1 MKQTHTVDYVII
13 GGSAIGL
20 NAAISIKK
28 KHPRASVA
36 ILERFDRPG
45 LFATGHNAGLIHS
58 GIHENARHKLK
69 TDTCIRG
76 NVLIQ
81 EFCREH
87 GVQLKKTGM
96 LVAVSKALPREAQ
109 ASASER
115 MHSLAENARKLSINF
130 ELMDGRRA
138 GELSGNRVIHE
149 AIHLPDVFLLNI
161 HQYLTT
167 LQRLARELDIAV
179 MYGAHIKTVDQ
190 KASDWLIYLADG
202 SAIAAANVINCAGG
216 HADQVA
222 SLFGFKIPQH
232 ILYQG
237 DFWAMLDEGL
247 EQQVRVP
254 INPVMPEG
262 YGKGVHVYTTLHG
275 EVWLGPVTR
284 VVDDR
289 SYRSLLDA
297 PHQDLDAERLA
308 AYASLFFEQP
318 VKRFVCRDTGFRAK
332 VVPEGI
338 DDDFHFDVL
347 SKSGPHFSSFF
358 GIQSPGLTAS
368 IALGHMAAS
377 QLA

>member
-1 MKQTHTVDYVII
+1 MKQKNSFDYVII
-13 GGSAIGL
+13 GASAIGL
-20 NAAISIKK
+20 NAAISIKE
-28 KHPRASVA
+28 KHPLATIA

-76 NVLIQ
+76 NALIQ
-81 EFCREH
+81 EFCRDH

-96 LVAVSKALPREAQ
+96 LVAVSKALPQDGQ
-109 ASASER
+109 ASATER
-115 MHSLAENARKLSINF
+115 MHSLIDNARKLSITYD
-130 ELMDGRRA
+130 LIDGKRA
-138 GELSGNRVIHE
+138 ESLSGNRVIKE

-161 HQYLTT
+161 NQYLTA
-167 LQRLARELDIAV
+167 LQRLAREMDITV
-179 MYGAHIKTVDQ
+179 LYGAHIKAVEQNSTN
-190 KASDWLIYLADG
+190 WIINLADA
-202 SAIAAANVINCAGG
+202 SEVSAANVINCAGG

-222 SLFGFKIPQH
+222 TLFGFEIPQH

-247 EQQVRVP
+247 AEQVRVP

-275 EVWLGPVTR
+275 EVWLGPVTK

-297 PHQDLDAERLA
+297 SHQAITSERLA
-308 AYASLFFEQP
+308 AYASLFFEKP
-318 VKRFVCRDTGFRAK
+318 VNRFVCRDTGFRSK
-332 VVPEGI
+332 VVPEGV
-338 DDDFHFDVL
+338 DDDFHYDVL
-347 SKSGPHFSSFF
+347 SKTGPYFSSFY

-368 IALGHMAAS
+368 IALGKMAAS
-377 QLA
+377 ELA